1 MHNSGIGTP
10 YWFEWEIGIL
20 ECMNMLQDSSIE
32 SVVLQSTNFQALDD
46 VVVNYNDK
54 SILNIQVKHTDVDD
68 NFTYSFL
75 SSSEKS
81 LLNDLSSEWK
91 NNKNDYNF
99 RGIQI
104 VTNKKW
110 GTQKTD
116 GKCSM
121 DDFISKIFPRLQDD
135 YNYTSSDPY
144 EQNAIEWYKKNLEIK
159 LNQHEAACFTKIFSF
174 RKESC
179 LADVEEKIRLKIG
192 KILGTDNN
200 DAIEFCLNSLL
211 AKLKI
216 WATSRREKQEI
227 TRENVYGALC
237 YTEPDIP
244 SYELCPEK
252 PILPSRQRFAEC
264 FIESIKKNSN
274 HIIFL
279 EGLPGCGKTNFI
291 SYLSQMDE
299 SIVDFRFYTY
309 LPVNKVDGS
318 YSDDEGFY
326 LGKTLWRSILV
337 QLKKKFEENNLLSVV
352 NFPLI
357 YQFMCPSEM
366 RETVIRFLPEYAKC
380 IGRPCY
386 FFIDGLDHAARSRD
400 ARNSFLSQL
409 PRPEEIGDDFYFV
422 LVGQPINDGYPSWMK
437 DNKNITYFNMPVL
450 DTDDVVIL
458 LKQSGVVESTVDL
471 ENLAKSVISIIGNN
485 VLNIMFAILEL
496 KKMVLPLSFDAIER
510 ELNSRFLNKQIDK
523 YYDWIIG
530 SQEKSLLFYK
540 IEAIMA
546 FASNRINACDIAE
559 MVGCEY
565 DEAVFTLNG
574 LYPIIVCED
583 NEYFAFH
590 NDVRLYLQNEIIHNS
605 NLKVITE
612 SIINRIQQDRKLWK
626 YRYDISFNLLASCM
640 DINEV
645 LNLIDVE
652 YVMDS
657 ALYGISFDR
666 ILQQF
671 ILAHQLPIDNLE
683 DVCMHS
689 SAVSLCLAQYANCIQ
704 YYAKEA
710 DYFEQQSI
718 SKRTKAEKYCLV
730 IEKDLEQIIS
740 DISFAA
746 KAGFER
752 GLKLFDEY
760 LGGYSI
766 EGLING
772 ELKRETLVNAGYIY
786 RCYGADLIDRITDFS
801 QDYADF
807 IDGWLEAGARF
818 TSKEDIRRTF
828 KIRGY
833 HTNSLYKF
841 IYQVAED
848 KKLDEE
854 SFKELLD
861 ILLRISAPI
870 ENIIEICTYGLLNS
884 YKCEAGI
891 EYISN
896 HLNDIVKIDRDFKY
910 EDLRIIS
917 LIKASLCL
925 FGRGEESLLENC
937 YKEILNLTHNGES
950 KRGHKPALEQ
960 YDIAKHVCEQ
970 FYSPDR
976 NDVLS
981 KDDIFLLI
989 YFADKYGAGSVHD
1002 CNGYTV
1008 MRFLRQV
1015 LVSFSEHNPKAG
1027 IIDTICKAVVQ
1038 CLEWEKTHYIPE
1050 FNKLFCISN
1059 AHSEFIKVAE
1069 YWCGDDGVAWKS
1081 EYDEMEDFCKYIIPS
1096 LEYFGETKFIEEIRE
1111 KQKYKMFGYVGRKDY
1126 SLNGLLDCYKKLPLN
1141 EEKLCSYGMRLF
1153 SVSNLANSIGDN
1165 RFSSEVDRVLL
1176 EDAVQLGY
1184 KYCNAL
1190 FELKNAPKDLVY
1202 WRMKVL
1208 DSLYSNIELISDDSE
1223 LLALYRLTNSWIKE
1237 YIENGR
1243 EYNRLETLKSYNYAI
1258 ISRISSSE
1266 IREKLKAKGLYGEA
1280 EHKDFTVDTGRDSNL
1295 EIINLLKEDGYSE
1308 KVEGVILTQIEKRE
1322 IGLHKL
1328 IMEVGDI
1335 IAQDHMEEYVNRCVV
1350 KYILSESKYGYM
1362 GSGISDVFERY
1373 YEWFNDDTW
1382 MLLFEDI
1389 VTRFAESDYGI
1400 IASLWG
1406 DFTIF
1411 SIYYLSRKDKE
1422 RIKVLFDCLCKT
1434 HESLSSA
1441 NGRVKIKEEKLILD
1455 ENIMSLSDMVDFQ
1468 LNLQI

>member
-1 MHNSGIGTP
+1 MYNSGIGTP
-10 YWFEWEIGIL
+10 YWFEWEIGVL
-20 ECMNMLQDSSIE
+20 ECLNMLQDTSIE
-32 SVVLQSTNFQALDD
+32 SVILQSTDFHALDD
-46 VVVNYNDK
+46 VVVKYSDK
-54 SILNIQVKHTDVDD
+54 SILNIQVKHTDEDA

-75 SSSEKS
+75 ASGKKP
-81 LLNDLSSEWK
+81 LLNALALEWK
-91 NNKNDYNF
+91 DNKDNYNF
-99 RGIQI
+99 KGIQI

-110 GTQKTD
+110 GPQEID

-135 YNYTSSDPY
+135 YNYKSADPY
-144 EQNAIEWYKKNLEIK
+144 EQNAIEWYKKNLEIN
-159 LNQHEAACFTKIFSF
+159 LNQHESACFTKIFSF

-192 KILGTDNN
+192 EILGTDNN

-227 TRENVYGALC
+227 SRENVYGALC

-252 PILPSRQRFAEC
+252 PILPSRQRFAEN
-264 FIESIKKNSN
+264 FIEGIKKNSN
-274 HIIFL
+274 HVIFL

-326 LGKTLWRSILV
+326 LGNILWRSIIV
-337 QLKKKFEENNLLSVV
+337 QLKKKFEENKLLSVV
-352 NFPLI
+352 KFPLI
-357 YQFMCPSEM
+357 YQFMSVSEM
-366 RETVIRFLPEYAKC
+366 RETVIRFLPEYSKC

-386 FFIDGLDHAARSRD
+386 FFIDGLDHAARSKD

-422 LVGQPINDGYPSWMK
+422 LVGQPINEGYPSWMK
-437 DNKNITYFNMPVL
+437 DNKSITYFNMPAL
-450 DTDDVVIL
+450 DTDDVVII

-471 ENLAKSVISIIGNN
+471 ENLAKSVISVIGNN

-546 FASNRINACDIAE
+546 FASNRINACNIAE
-559 MVGCEY
+559 MAGCEH

-574 LYPIIVCED
+574 LYPIIVCD
-583 NEYFAFH
+583 DDEYFAFH

-612 SIINRIQQDRKLWK
+612 SIIDRIQQDRKLWK
-626 YRYDISFNLLASCM
+626 YRYDISFNLLVSCK

-645 LNLIDVE
+645 LNLIDVG

-657 ALYGISFDR
+657 ALYGISYDR

-683 DVCMHS
+683 DVCMQS

-710 DYFEQQSI
+710 DYFEQHSI
-718 SKRTKAEKYCLV
+718 SKKTKAEKYCLV
-730 IEKDLEQIIS
+730 IEKDLEQIIN
-740 DISFAA
+740 DINFAA
-746 KAGFER
+746 KAGFDR
-752 GLKLFDEY
+752 GHKLFHEY
-760 LGGYSI
+760 LDGYSI
-766 EGLING
+766 EALLKG
-772 ELKRETLVNAGYIY
+772 ELKKETLVNAGYIY
-786 RCYGADLIDRITDFS
+786 RCYGADLVDRITDFS
-801 QDYADF
+801 QGYADF

-818 TSKEDIRRTF
+818 TSKEDISRTF

-833 HTNSLYKF
+833 HTNSLYNY
-841 IYQVAED
+841 INQVVED
-848 KKLDEE
+848 EKLDEKSYE
-854 SFKELLD
+854 ELLD
-861 ILLRISAPI
+861 ILLRMSAHI

-891 EYISN
+891 EYIGN

-925 FGRGEESLLENC
+925 FGRVEESLLENC

-950 KRGHKPALEQ
+950 KRGHKPALKQ
-960 YDIAKHVCEQ
+960 YDIAKHVSEQ
-970 FYSPDR
+970 FYSADR

-981 KDDIFLLI
+981 KDDIFSLI
-989 YFADKYGAGSVHD
+989 YFADKYGPGSVND

-1008 MRFLRQV
+1008 MRFLRNV

-1038 CLEWEKTHYIPE
+1038 CLESEKTRFVPE

-1059 AHSEFIKVAE
+1059 AHAEFLKVAE
-1069 YWCGDDGVAWKS
+1069 YWCGIDGVAWRS
-1081 EYDEMEDFCKYIIPS
+1081 EYDEMEYFCKYIIPA
-1096 LEYFGETKFIEEIRE
+1096 LEYFGENKFIEEIRE

-1141 EEKLCSYGMRLF
+1141 EEKLCCYGMRLF
-1153 SVSNLANSIGDN
+1153 SVSKLADSIGDN
-1165 RFSSEVDRVLL
+1165 RFSGEVDRELI
-1176 EDAVQLGY
+1176 EDAVKLGF

-1190 FELKNAPKDLVY
+1190 FELNNLPKDLVY

-1208 DSLYSNIELISDDSE
+1208 DSLYCNIDLISSDSE

-1237 YIENGR
+1237 YIENDR
-1243 EYNRLETLKSYNYAI
+1243 EYNRLETLRSYNYEI
-1258 ISRISSSE
+1258 ISRISSPK
-1266 IREKLKAKGLYGEA
+1266 IRENLMAKGLYDKA
-1280 EHKDFTVDTGRDSNL
+1280 EQKDFSVETGRDYNL
-1295 EIINLLKEDGYSE
+1295 EIINLLKEDGYNE
-1308 KVEGVILTQIEKRE
+1308 KAEGVILTQIEKRE

-1328 IMEVGDI
+1328 IMEAGDI
-1335 IAQDHMEEYVNRCVV
+1335 IAPKHMEEYVNRCVV
-1350 KYILSESKYGYM
+1350 KLILSESKYGYIV
-1362 GSGISDVFERY
+1362 SGISDVFERY
-1373 YEWFNDDTW
+1373 YEMFNDDTW
-1382 MLLFEDI
+1382 ILLFENI
-1389 VTRFAESDYGI
+1389 ITRFAESDYGI

-1411 SIYYLSRKDKE
+1411 SIYYLSRRDKDK
-1422 RIKVLFDCLCKT
+1422 IKALFDCLCKT

-1441 NGRVKIKEEKLILD
+1441 NGRIKIKEEKLILD
-1455 ENIMSLSDMVDFQ
+1455 ENITSLYDMVNFQ
-1468 LNLQI
+1468 LNI